1 MGALDLSGFPV
12 IDNHCHPVSRAQ
24 QHTDVAAWRGLFT
37 ESPDLVMRSQHSA
50 DTAFYHRLLRAMAQW
65 YGLPDDDVNE
75 AAVLAVRATR
85 SPIDLVS
92 DLFRNAHIEGVVID
106 TGFPPPET
114 VFNDMEL
121 TAAAGVRQA
130 SLLRLELLF
139 QDLVARSGTL
149 DVLLEVTSV
158 ELADVRARGF
168 AGFKTIAGYR
178 TGLAVQRWA
187 TPDVQ
192 SSFEAARAEVELTG
206 SVRLGHKP
214 LLDTLLHRAFAAAAE
229 QALPV
234 QVHVGYGDPDVD
246 LRAANPLQLREVLMA
261 QEYKGMSVVLL
272 HDCWPYVREG
282 AYLAAVHDNVYLD
295 LSFAIPF
302 LSMAEMTSTTRAAL
316 GAAPLSKLMYSSDGA
331 RVPELHWLGARDG
344 RRVLGVCLGELV
356 ADGDL
361 PSTRAEDTA
370 ARILAGTARTLY
382 GLA

>member
-1 MGALDLSGFPV
+1 MTALDLSGFPV
-12 IDNHCHPVSRAQ
+12 VDNHCHPVSRTQ
-24 QHTDVAAWRGLFT
+24 RHTDVAAWRGLFT
-37 ESPDLVMRSQHSA
+37 ESPDPVMQSQHSA
-50 DTAFYHRLLRAMAQW
+50 DTAFYRRLLRAMADW
-65 YGLPDDDVNE
+65 YGVPGDEPDE
-75 AAVLAVRATR
+75 AAVLAARATH
-85 SPIDLVS
+85 SPTELVS
-92 DLFRNAHIEGVVID
+92 GLFRDAQIEGVVVD
-106 TGFPPPET
+106 TGFPPPDT
-114 VFNDMEL
+114 VLSAPEL
-121 TAAAGVRQA
+121 TAAGGVSQA

-139 QDLVARSGTL
+139 QDLVARSDTL
-149 DVLLEVTSV
+149 DGLLELTSA
-158 ELADVRARGF
+158 ELTDVREQGF

-187 TPDVQ
+187 AADVQ
-192 SSFEAARAEVELTG
+192 SSFTAARAEVESTG

-229 QALPV
+229 QGLPV

-246 LRAANPLQLREVLMA
+246 LRAANPLQLREVLLA

-295 LSFAIPF
+295 LSFAIPV
-302 LSMAEMTSTTRAAL
+302 LSVAEMTSTTRAAL
-316 GAAPLSKLMYSSDGA
+316 GAAPVSKLMYSSDGA

-344 RRVLGVCLGELV
+344 RRVLGACLGELV

-361 PSTRAEDTA
+361 PASRAEDAA